1 MREMTEQLMSDLERV
16 LDSGSLD
23 DIDAILTAL
32 ESGASDEQALA
43 AIAESGDTGSTPPA
57 DPPGQSAAQPT
68 PVEPVTEDVQPVIRA
83 KDGVHE
89 IPFSVLESE
98 RRAAAA
104 MRQQLDDLNRRNA
117 LLEQQLTAAD
127 IKPKQLPENVR
138 FSPEQL
144 AELESYGDIGA
155 AVATLA
161 QQNAVL
167 MEQLKGNPEVQP
179 AAEPQNPFAQNAD
192 TLRWAAD
199 DTQWGV
205 VETINAA
212 LNADPNWV
220 GKSLDQRVPEI
231 VRRTKL
237 ALGETT
243 DASIDRAADAALQRA
258 ARVAPNSLT
267 DIGGEVPGSTKT
279 PAEMLENAS
288 MQDVQAYLE
297 AQMAKGLTAD
307 QALAAVL

>member
-1 MREMTEQLMSDLERV
+1 MSDLERV

-57 DPPGQSAAQPT
+57 DPPGQSAVEPT
-68 PVEPVTEDVQPVIRA
+68 PVEPVVEDVQPVIRA

>member
-1 MREMTEQLMSDLERV
+1 MSDLERV

-57 DPPGQSAAQPT
+57 DPPGQSAVEPT
-68 PVEPVTEDVQPVIRA
+68 PVEPVVEDVQPVIRA

-89 IPFSVLESE
+89 SPFSVLESE

-127 IKPKQLPENVR
+127 IKPKELPENVR

-167 MEQLKGNPEVQP
+167 MAQLQGRQEVP
-179 AAEPQNPFAQNAD
+179 AAEPHNPFAQHAD

>member
-1 MREMTEQLMSDLERV
+1 MSDLERV

-179 AAEPQNPFAQNAD
+179 AAEPQNPFAQNSD

>member
-1 MREMTEQLMSDLERV
+1 MSDLERV

>member
-1 MREMTEQLMSDLERV
+1 MSDLERV

-57 DPPGQSAAQPT
+57 DPPGQSAVEPT
-68 PVEPVTEDVQPVIRA
+68 PVEPVVEDVQPVIRA

-127 IKPKQLPENVR
+127 IKPKELPENVR

-167 MEQLKGNPEVQP
+167 MAQLQGRQEVP
-179 AAEPQNPFAQNAD
+179 AAEPHNPFAQHAD

>member
-1 MREMTEQLMSDLERV
+1 MSDLERV

-57 DPPGQSAAQPT
+57 DPPGQSVVEPK

-98 RRAAAA
+98 RRRAADAERK
-104 MRQQLDDLNRRNA
+104 MDA
-117 LLEQQLTAAD
+117 LLREKELLEKQLSDANIT
-127 IKPKQLPENVR
+127 PKQLPENIR
-138 FSPEQL
+138 FSAEQL
-144 AELESYGDIGA
+144 ADVESYGEIGS
-155 AVATLA
+155 VTSVLA
-161 QQNAVL
+161 QQVAAL
-167 MEQLKGNPEVQP
+167 QEQLKNLQEVP
-179 AAEPQNPFAQNAD
+179 AAEPHNPFAQNAD

>member
-1 MREMTEQLMSDLERV
+1 MSDLDRV

-57 DPPGQSAAQPT
+57 DPPGQSVVEPK

>member
-1 MREMTEQLMSDLERV
+1 MSDLDRV
-16 LDSGSLD
+16 LDSGNLD

-32 ESGASDEQALA
+32 ESGVSDEQALA
-43 AIAESGDTGSTPPA
+43 AVAESGDTGSTPPA
-57 DPPGQSAAQPT
+57 DPPGQSAVEPK

-127 IKPKQLPENVR
+127 IKPKELPENVR

-179 AAEPQNPFAQNAD
+179 AAEPHNPFAQHAD

>member
-1 MREMTEQLMSDLERV
+1 MSDLERV

-68 PVEPVTEDVQPVIRA
+68 PVVEPVTEDVQPVIRA